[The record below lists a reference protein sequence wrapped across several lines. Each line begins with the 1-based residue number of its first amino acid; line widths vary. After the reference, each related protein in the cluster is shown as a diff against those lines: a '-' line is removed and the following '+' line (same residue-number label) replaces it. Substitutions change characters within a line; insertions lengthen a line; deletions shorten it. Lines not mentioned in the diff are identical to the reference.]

1 MKRFAIRLINMIIGL
16 FLYALGII
24 VTIRANVGFAPWDVF
39 HVGIAN
45 TIGLSL
51 GTVSILVGI
60 IIVVVIMISGEKLG
74 LGTISNMLLIGIF
87 LDIILKINVIPKMD
101 NTIFGILMLIFGLF
115 IISIGSYFYI
125 GSAFGAGPR
134 DSLMVVLAKKTKIPV
149 GISRS
154 IIEILVTIGGYF
166 LGGMVGLGTL
176 ISAIG
181 IGFCVQITF
190 RILKFNVTAIK
201 HESIRD
207 TFTELISNMK
217 SRK

>member
-1 MKRFAIRLINMIIGL
+1 
-16 FLYALGII
+16 
-24 VTIRANVGFAPWDVF
+24 
-39 HVGIAN
+39 
-45 TIGLSL
+45 
-51 GTVSILVGI
+51 
-60 IIVVVIMISGEKLG
+60 VVVIMISGEKLG

-154 IIEILVTIGGYF
+154 IIEVAVTIAGWF
-166 LGGMVGLGTL
+166 LGGMVGIGTIVSVL
-176 ISAIG
+176 G
-181 IGFCVQITF
+181 IGFCVQLTF
-190 RILKFNVTAIK
+190 RILKFDVTAVK
-201 HESIRD
+201 HESLAG
-207 TFTELISNMK
+207 TFSFLKNKVKIK
-217 SRK
+217 